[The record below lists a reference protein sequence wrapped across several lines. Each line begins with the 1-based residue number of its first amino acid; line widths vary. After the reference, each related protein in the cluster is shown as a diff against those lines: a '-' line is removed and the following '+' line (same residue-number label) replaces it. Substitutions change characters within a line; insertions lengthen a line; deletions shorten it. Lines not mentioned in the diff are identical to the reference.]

1 MDSSNA
7 WRIVAEISAQALQ
20 MDRDQQTEKHK
31 CHVLRETLKKTT
43 AERDEAV
50 QLADVLYETN
60 QQMGAVIDHFLQERA
75 NDGRES
81 ESFEVILTHVLRQRD
96 RSENGNR
103 PQSSIA
109 TGEGKSNETAIEE
122 NAGPLEADTQVAGR

>member
-1 MDSSNA
+1 MDSSTA
-7 WRIVAEISAQALQ
+7 LRIIAEISAQALQ
-20 MDRDQQTEKHK
+20 MDRDQQKKKHE
-31 CHVLRETLKKTT
+31 CHVLCEALKKTT

-60 QQMGAVIDHFLQERA
+60 QQMSAVIDHFLQERA
-75 NDGRES
+75 NDRRES

-103 PQSSIA
+103 LQSSIA
-109 TGEGKSNETAIEE
+109 TGEGKSNESAIEE
-122 NAGPLEADTQVAGR
+122 NPGVEADTQVAGI

>member
-7 WRIVAEISAQALQ
+7 LRIVAEISAQALQ
-20 MDRDQQTEKHK
+20 TDRDQPKEKHE
-31 CHVLRETLKKTT
+31 CHALRETLRKTT

-60 QQMGAVIDHFLQERA
+60 QQMSAVIDHFLQERA

-96 RSENGNR
+96 RSETGNR

-109 TGEGKSNETAIEE
+109 TGKGKSNESAIEE
-122 NAGPLEADTQVAGR
+122 NPGVEADT

>member
-1 MDSSNA
+1 MDSSTA
-7 WRIVAEISAQALQ
+7 LRIIAEISAQALQ
-20 MDRDQQTEKHK
+20 MDRDQQKEKHE
-31 CHVLRETLKKTT
+31 CHVLRETLKTTT

-103 PQSSIA
+103 PRSSIA
-109 TGEGKSNETAIEE
+109 TGEEKSKKTAIEE
-122 NAGPLEADTQVAGR
+122 NAGPVEADTQVAGR